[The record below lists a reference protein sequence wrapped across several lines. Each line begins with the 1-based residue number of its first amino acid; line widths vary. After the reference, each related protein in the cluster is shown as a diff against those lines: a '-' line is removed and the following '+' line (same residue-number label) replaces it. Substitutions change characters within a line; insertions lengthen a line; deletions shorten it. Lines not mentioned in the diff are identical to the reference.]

1 MGSFKSL
8 YILTLLSTFF
18 HVMMQYQAPSNL
30 GILGHA
36 YNLST
41 QEAEA
46 VKSRV
51 SVHLGLHIKI
61 LSQKQNKQSTRTKP
75 QGVIRHE
82 LINILILVFHAS
94 RAMSNKLFVGYK
106 LCSITHFCDR
116 NLKD

>member
-61 LSQKQNKQSTRTKP
+61 LSQKQNKAPEQNHKASSDMNL
-75 QGVIRHE
+75 
-82 LINILILVFHAS
+82 LIS
-94 RAMSNKLFVGYK
+94 
-106 LCSITHFCDR
+106 
-116 NLKD
+116 